1 MRAFL
6 AVNLVVA
13 ALGAG
18 PNFAA
23 ADEIA
28 CPIARVVARVQSVAG
43 DTEKAEIKRAPAG
56 DVVPVTPG
64 ACVLY
69 GDRLEAGPE
78 AVVTLETTN
87 GVRHV
92 GGQYDPVFAAPE
104 AVEAVSPG
112 VGSYVGAFY
121 RSLFT
126 RSVLTAAA
134 TGRASLLDATGKTP
148 DKCVPAQE
156 AASPLAPLDRLAE
169 TRQRIG
175 ADLTKIVAAWKPSG
189 QPHSVRAILH
199 GKEGGVISQA
209 ETCSSGHVALPL
221 RPGDIHSNETLTL
234 EVVDGRGGR
243 LTYELIV
250 IEPKDLP
257 LPPADIPS
265 QWLVAAW
272 RLAAGPPDT
281 RLDSLARLQTAPPDA
296 LAAQAIS
303 EAVWNDSKL

>member
-1 MRAFL
+1 MRALF
-6 AVNLVVA
+6 AANLFVA

-18 PNFAA
+18 LNVAA
-23 ADEIA
+23 ADEKA

-43 DTEKAEIKRAPAG
+43 DAQKAEIKRAPTG
-56 DVVPVTPG
+56 GIVPVTPG

-78 AVVTLETTN
+78 AVVTIETTN

-92 GGQYDPVFAAPE
+92 GGQYDPVFEAPE
-104 AVEAVSPG
+104 AVEAVAPG
-112 VGSYVGAFY
+112 VSSYVGALY
-121 RSLFT
+121 RSLFAEN
-126 RSVLTAAA
+126 VMTAAA
-134 TGRASLLDATGKTP
+134 TGRASLLEATGQAP
-148 DKCVPAQE
+148 DQCVPAQE
-156 AASPLAPLDRLAE
+156 AAAPLVPLDRLGE

-175 ADLTKIVAAWKPSG
+175 ADLAEIVAAWKPSAH
-189 QPHSVRAILH
+189 PHSVQAILR

-209 ETCSSGHVALPL
+209 ETCSTAHVALPL
-221 RPGDIHSNETLTL
+221 RPGDIHANETLTL
-234 EVVDGRGGR
+234 EVVDGRGR

-250 IEPKDLP
+250 VEPKDLP
-257 LPPADIPS
+257 LPPAAIPS

-281 RLDSLARLQTAPPDA
+281 RLDSLARLQTAPPDT

>member
-1 MRAFL
+1 MRAIL
-6 AVNLVVA
+6 AANVLVA

-23 ADEIA
+23 ADEKA

-43 DTEKAEIKRAPAG
+43 DAQKAEIKRAPTG
-56 DVVPVTPG
+56 DVVPATPG

-78 AVVTLETTN
+78 AVVTIETTN

-112 VGSYVGAFY
+112 VASYVGAFY
-121 RSLFT
+121 RSLFAG
-126 RSVLTAAA
+126 SVMTAAA
-134 TGRASLLDATGKTP
+134 TGRASLLDAGGEAP
-148 DKCVPAQE
+148 DTCVPSQE
-156 AASPLAPLDRLAE
+156 GASPLAPLDRLVE

-175 ADLTKIVAAWKPSG
+175 ADLAKIVAAWKPSG

-209 ETCSSGHVALPL
+209 ETCSTGHVALPL
-221 RPGDIHSNETLTL
+221 RPGDLHPNEILTL

-243 LTYELIV
+243 LIYELIV
-250 IEPKDLP
+250 VEPGDLP

-281 RLDSLARLQTAPPDA
+281 RLDSIARLQTAPPDT

-303 EAVWNDSKL
+303 EAIWNDSKL

>member
-1 MRAFL
+1 MRALL
-6 AVNLVVA
+6 AANVLVV

-18 PNFAA
+18 QNFAV
-23 ADEIA
+23 ADEKA
-28 CPIARVVARVQSVAG
+28 CPIAGVVARVQSVAG
-43 DTEKAEIKRAPAG
+43 DLETARIKRAPNG
-56 DVVPVTPG
+56 DDVPATPG
-64 ACVLY
+64 ACVLH

-78 AVVTLETTN
+78 TVVTVETTS
-87 GVRHV
+87 GISHV
-92 GGQYDPVFAAPE
+92 GGQYDPVFEAPK

-121 RSLFT
+121 RSLFRKSAQT
-126 RSVLTAAA
+126 VYA
-134 TGRASLLDATGKTP
+134 TGRSLDPSGEAS

-156 AASPLAPLDRLAE
+156 GASPLAPLDRLGE

-175 ADLTKIVAAWKPSG
+175 ADLPEIVAAWKPSAH
-189 QPHSVRAILH
+189 PHSVRAILR
-199 GKEGGVISQA
+199 GKEGRVISQA

-221 RPGDIHSNETLTL
+221 RPGDIHPGETLTL

-243 LTYELIV
+243 LAYELIV
-250 IEPKDLP
+250 VEPKDLP
-257 LPPADIPS
+257 RPPADIPS

-281 RLDSLARLQTAPPDA
+281 RLDSLARLQTAPPDM

-303 EAVWNDSKL
+303 KAVWNDSKL

>member
-1 MRAFL
+1 MRAIL
-6 AVNLVVA
+6 AANVLVA

-23 ADEIA
+23 ADEKA

-43 DTEKAEIKRAPAG
+43 DAQKAEIKRAPTGAI
-56 DVVPVTPG
+56 VPAAAG
-64 ACVLY
+64 ACILY

-92 GGQYDPVFAAPE
+92 GGQYDPVFDAPE
-104 AVEAVSPG
+104 AVEAVAPG
-112 VGSYVGAFY
+112 VASYVGAFY
-121 RSLFT
+121 RNLFAGT
-126 RSVLTAAA
+126 VMTAAA
-134 TGRASLLDATGKTP
+134 TGRASLLDAT
-148 DKCVPAQE
+148 DKCVPAEE
-156 AASPLAPLDRLAE
+156 APSPLDPLDRLGE

-175 ADLTKIVAAWKPSG
+175 ADLAKIVAAWKPSG

-199 GKEGGVISQA
+199 GKEGRVISQA

-221 RPGDIHSNETLTL
+221 RPGDIHPNDMLTL
-234 EVVDGRGGR
+234 EVVDGHGGR
-243 LTYELIV
+243 LAYELIV
-250 IEPKDLP
+250 VEPKDLP
-257 LPPADIPS
+257 LPPAAIPS

>member
-1 MRAFL
+1 MRAFF
-6 AVNLVVA
+6 AANLFVA

-18 PNFAA
+18 LNVAA
-23 ADEIA
+23 ADEKA

-43 DTEKAEIKRAPAG
+43 DAQKAEIKHAPTG
-56 DVVPVTPG
+56 GGVPATPG

-69 GDRLEAGPE
+69 GERLEVGPE
-78 AVVTLETTN
+78 AVVTIETTN

-112 VGSYVGAFY
+112 VSSYVGALY
-121 RSLFT
+121 RSLFAGN
-126 RSVLTAAA
+126 VMTAAA
-134 TGRASLLDATGKTP
+134 TGRASLLDATGEAP
-148 DKCVPAQE
+148 DTCVPAQE
-156 AASPLAPLDRLAE
+156 GASPLVPLDRLGE

-175 ADLTKIVAAWKPSG
+175 ADLAEIVAAWKPSG
-189 QPHSVRAILH
+189 RPHSVRAILR

-209 ETCSSGHVALPL
+209 ETCSSAHVALPL
-221 RPGDIHSNETLTL
+221 RPGDVHPNETLTL

-250 IEPKDLP
+250 VEPKDLP
-257 LPPADIPS
+257 LPPAAIPS

-281 RLDSLARLQTAPPDA
+281 RLDSLARLQTAPPDT

>member
-1 MRAFL
+1 MRAIFV
-6 AVNLVVA
+6 ANVVVA

-23 ADEIA
+23 ADEKA

-43 DTEKAEIKRAPAG
+43 DAQKAEIKRAPTG
-56 DVVPVTPG
+56 DVVPATPG

-78 AVVTLETTN
+78 AVVTIETTN

-92 GGQYDPVFAAPE
+92 GGQYDPIFAAPE
-104 AVEAVSPG
+104 AVESVSPG
-112 VGSYVGAFY
+112 VASYVGAFY
-121 RSLFT
+121 RSLFAG
-126 RSVLTAAA
+126 SVMTAYA
-134 TGRASLLDATGKTP
+134 TGRANLLDATGEAP

-156 AASPLAPLDRLAE
+156 AASPLAPLDRLVE

-175 ADLTKIVAAWKPSG
+175 ADLAKIVAAWKPSG
-189 QPHSVRAILH
+189 QPHSVRAILR

-209 ETCSSGHVALPL
+209 ETCSTGHVALPL
-221 RPGDIHSNETLTL
+221 RPGDIHPNETLTL

-243 LTYELIV
+243 LTYELIIV
-250 IEPKDLP
+250 EPKDLP
-257 LPPADIPS
+257 LPPAAIPS

-281 RLDSLARLQTAPPDA
+281 RLDSIARLQTAPPDT
-296 LAAQAIS
+296 LAAQAIA

>member
-1 MRAFL
+1 MRAIL
-6 AVNLVVA
+6 AANVLFA

-18 PNFAA
+18 PNFAV
-23 ADEIA
+23 ADEKA

-43 DTEKAEIKRAPAG
+43 DAKKAEIKRAPAG
-56 DVVPVTPG
+56 DVVPATPG

-78 AVVTLETTN
+78 AVVTIETTN

-92 GGQYDPVFAAPE
+92 GGQYDPVFDAPE

-112 VGSYVGAFY
+112 VASYVGPFY
-121 RSLFT
+121 RSLFAG
-126 RSVLTAAA
+126 SVMTAAA
-134 TGRASLLDATGKTP
+134 TGRATLLDATGEAP
-148 DKCVPAQE
+148 DQCVPARE
-156 AASPLAPLDRLAE
+156 AAPSLAPLDRLAE
-169 TRQRIG
+169 PRQRIG
-175 ADLTKIVAAWKPSG
+175 ADLAEIVAAWKPSG

-199 GKEGGVISQA
+199 GKEGRVIAQA

-221 RPGDIHSNETLTL
+221 RPGDIHPNETLTL

-250 IEPKDLP
+250 VEPKDLP
-257 LPPADIPS
+257 LPPAEIPS

-281 RLDSLARLQTAPPDA
+281 RLDSIARLQTAPPDA

-303 EAVWNDSKL
+303 EAIWSDAKF

>member
-1 MRAFL
+1 MRALL
-6 AVNLVVA
+6 AANVLVA

-18 PNFAA
+18 PNFAV
-23 ADEIA
+23 ADEKA
-28 CPIARVVARVQSVAG
+28 CPIAGVVARVQSVAG
-43 DTEKAEIKRAPAG
+43 DPEKARIKRAPNG
-56 DVVPVTPG
+56 DPVPATPG

-78 AVVTLETTN
+78 TVVTVETTN
-87 GVRHV
+87 GVSHV
-92 GGQYDPVFAAPE
+92 GGQYDPVFEAPK

-121 RSLFT
+121 HSLF
-126 RSVLTAAA
+126 RKSALTVYA
-134 TGRASLLDATGKTP
+134 TGRSLDPTGEAP

-156 AASPLAPLDRLAE
+156 GASPLAPLDRLGE

-175 ADLTKIVAAWKPSG
+175 ADLAEIVAAWKPSAH
-189 QPHSVRAILH
+189 PHSVRAILR

-221 RPGDIHSNETLTL
+221 RPGDIHPNETLTL

-243 LTYELIV
+243 LAYELMV
-250 IEPKDLP
+250 VEPKDLP
-257 LPPADIPS
+257 RPPADIPS
-265 QWLVAAW
+265 QWLIAAW

-281 RLDSLARLQTAPPDA
+281 RLDSLARLQTAPPDT